1 MKKAL
6 QVASV
11 ASMIDQFTRNNINIL
26 EEKGYQVDVA
36 ANFTFGSTCTQERV
50 DKCREDLNKRGIGVY
65 NLLFDRKIINI
76 SNVKVY
82 KQLKKI
88 IDENNYDIIHCHSPI
103 GGVITRLAARKARK
117 KGTKVIY
124 TAHGFHFF
132 KGSSPL
138 NWLVFFPIE
147 WILSFLTDVLITI
160 NQEDYKLAKNLMRAK
175 VIEYIPG
182 IGVDV
187 QQFSELVV
195 DREKK
200 REEIGIPIN
209 CCLLFSVGE
218 LNKNKNHAVIIEA
231 IAQLKNP
238 NIHYCIAG
246 QGELK
251 EILKKKTVELGI
263 EDQVHFLGFRTDVA
277 ELYKVSDVFCFPS
290 YREGLSVSL
299 MEAMSSGLPVV
310 ASNIR
315 GNTDLIESNGGYLCN
330 PNNQAEFEN
339 YIAKVVCDKELRYSM
354 GKFNKKNIRKFSY
367 KNIDNY
373 MRKIYT
379 DI

>member
-1 MKKAL
+1 MKRAL
-6 QVASV
+6 QVSSV

-50 DKCREDLNKRGIGVY
+50 NICREDLNKRGIGVY
-65 NLLFDRKIINI
+65 NLLFDRKIINK
-76 SNVKVY
+76 SNITVY

-103 GGVITRLAARKARK
+103 GGVITRLAARKARN

-132 KGSSPL
+132 KGASII

-147 WILSFLTDVLITI
+147 WILSFLTDALITI
-160 NQEDYKLAKNLMRAK
+160 NQEDYKLALKMMHAK

-187 QQFSELVV
+187 QKFSELAVN
-195 DREKK
+195 REKK
-200 REEIGIPIN
+200 REEIGVPSN
-209 CCLLFSVGE
+209 CFLLFSVGE
-218 LNKNKNHAVIIEA
+218 LNKNKNHMVIIET
-231 IAQLKNP
+231 IAKLN
-238 NIHYCIAG
+238 NDMIHYCIAG
-246 QGELK
+246 QGPLEEKLK
-251 EILKKKTVELGI
+251 EKVVELNI
-263 EDQVHFLGFRTDVA
+263 INQVHFLGFRTDVA
-277 ELYKVSDVFCFPS
+277 ELYKIADIFCFPS

-299 MEAMSSGLPVV
+299 MEAMSAGLPVV

-315 GNTDLIESNGGYLCN
+315 GNTDLIEFSGGYLCN
-330 PNNQAEFEN
+330 PNNQTEFED
-339 YIAKVVCDKELRYSM
+339 YIAKLINHRELRSSM
-354 GKFNKKNIRKFSY
+354 GKFNQKNIGRFSFE
-367 KNIDNY
+367 NIDNA
-373 MRKIYT
+373 MIKIYT
-379 DI
+379 SI